1 MGAHPPIPAVYRFPG
16 RRKAPVPKLQTN
28 AGVGSKHPS
37 MDDQPAFKRG
47 NERADK
53 MHQSG
58 TQPPEITIS
67 ITPTCAG
74 DVLGCW
80 MTGLRISGSECQGL
94 SLI

>member
-1 MGAHPPIPAVYRFPG
+1 MDPKPPVAMGAHPPIPAVYRFPG

-37 MDDQPAFKRG
+37 MDDQSAFEQG

-58 TQPPEITIS
+58 KHSRQTSQFLSPQKIQGRQ
-67 ITPTCAG
+67 TCTG
-74 DVLGCW
+74 DVLGC
-80 MTGLRISGSECQGL
+80 
-94 SLI
+94 